1 MNNLINY
8 PHPKKSATSSNT
20 KNYANRG
27 MNLENDLNLSNEHY
41 REIGKAVIH
50 KKPLPIQ
57 IVSVD
62 YQKRSSAKITEA
74 YFKVPSTTDYNGVYQ
89 GYYIDFDAKET
100 TSTTAFPLKQLHQHQ
115 LEHLIAV
122 EKQQGIAF
130 LIIRFTSFDL
140 DYLILIKDLNNFI
153 STNQRKSLPK
163 TWIEKNGYLIK
174 NSLYPRIGYL
184 EIIDKIIKE
193 ENYGRL

>member
-1 MNNLINY
+1 
-8 PHPKKSATSSNT
+8 
-20 KNYANRG
+20 